1 MSLLPAKRI
10 VLEELFLRDKQLKP
24 AQIAEET
31 GNKLNSTMMHL
42 IWLVRAGYVVA
53 PEKGQYMITE
63 EGRKVLGI
71 PEVTREM
78 ATSILAQS
86 QKDKA
91 FQFYAGLD
99 APLNLFADGIQ
110 DFLDKIPEVP
120 MQSLEF
126 HLNREDFEK
135 WFDCLGDVELSK
147 KTAVL
152 RDRKIS
158 GEQLR
163 EMLRE
168 MVASRY
174 AALSKLL

>member
-1 MSLLPAKRI
+1 M
-10 VLEELFLRDKQLKP
+10 
-24 AQIAEET
+24 
-31 GNKLNSTMMHL
+31 
-42 IWLVRAGYVVA
+42 
-53 PEKGQYMITE
+53 
-63 EGRKVLGI
+63 
-71 PEVTREM
+71 
-78 ATSILAQS
+78 
-86 QKDKA
+86 
-91 FQFYAGLD
+91 D

-147 KTAVL
+147 KTAIL

-168 MVASRY
+168 IVASRY